1 METIAISGSTW
12 NRYTVP
18 IAITSTSDLVT
29 LVNAQGVLVD
39 ELRIIPKDGGMVT
52 FDIEPLIGV
61 QLQLDENNIPV
72 FFEYDGLGRLVLTR
86 DLDKNI
92 LEKYEYTYQQP

>member
-1 METIAISGSTW
+1 MGLLETIAISGSTW

-29 LVNAQGVLVD
+29 LVNAQGVL
-39 ELRIIPKDGGMVT
+39 
-52 FDIEPLIGV
+52 
-61 QLQLDENNIPV
+61 DENNIPA

-92 LEKYEYTYQQP
+92 LEQYEYTYQQP